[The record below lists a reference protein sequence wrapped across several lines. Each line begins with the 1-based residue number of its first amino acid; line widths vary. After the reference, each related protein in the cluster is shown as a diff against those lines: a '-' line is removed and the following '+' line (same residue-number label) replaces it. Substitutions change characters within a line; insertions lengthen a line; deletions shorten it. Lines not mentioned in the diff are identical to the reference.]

1 MLELEMK
8 KMDPIISNIER
19 RCKFKVLKKK
29 EKITLVFFNSR
40 HKHPKGAQAPPSTAD
55 DHCLILVC
63 FIIL

>member
-8 KMDPIISNIER
+8 KKWILLSLILR
-19 RCKFKVLKKK
+19 RCQFKVLEKKV
-29 EKITLVFFNSR
+29 TLVYFNSR
-40 HKHPKGAQAPPSTAD
+40 HKHPKGAQAPPLTAN